1 MRTDTR
7 LFRILHVLLHM
18 VRDNRTYTSDELA
31 KMLDTNPVL
40 VRRTMAAL
48 RDQGYVRSE
57 RGHGGGWQLSCD
69 LEKVSLLD
77 IYLAIDK
84 PTMFNIGASERGSD
98 CQIEKIVNES
108 ISEALDEAENL
119 ILKRFGEVRLAM
131 LNSELDKLEPKA
143 SLKKH
148 KH

>member
-1 MRTDTR
+1 
-7 LFRILHVLLHM
+7 M

>member
-1 MRTDTR
+1 
-7 LFRILHVLLHM
+7 
-18 VRDNRTYTSDELA
+18 
-31 KMLDTNPVL
+31 MLDTNPVL

-84 PTMFNIGASERGSD
+84 PTMFSIGASERGSD

>member
-1 MRTDTR
+1 
-7 LFRILHVLLHM
+7 M

-84 PTMFNIGASERGSD
+84 PTMFSIGASERGSD